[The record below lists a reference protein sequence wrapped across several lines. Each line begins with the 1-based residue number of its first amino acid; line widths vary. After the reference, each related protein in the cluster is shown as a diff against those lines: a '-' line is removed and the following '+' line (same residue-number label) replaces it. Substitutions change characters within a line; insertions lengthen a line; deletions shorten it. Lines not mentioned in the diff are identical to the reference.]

1 MTKRIIACLDV
12 RNGRVVK
19 GKKFENIIDIDNPVK
34 LARKY
39 TELGADEIVLYDIT
53 ATNEGREIFTD
64 VVEKTAEQVGV
75 PFTVGGGIRTIDDIR
90 NVLNAGA
97 DKVSISSAAVNN
109 PSLIKEAAEE
119 FGKERIILAIDA
131 KKQEEGNW
139 TVTINGG
146 RVDTGMDAVEW
157 AMKGE
162 ELGAGGIVLNAI
174 DTDGVKSG
182 YSLDITGAVAEKVSI
197 PVIASGGAGKKE
209 HFLDVFTK
217 TKTAAALAASVFHYG
232 EVDIQ
237 ELKQY
242 LSENGI
248 EVRGV
253 S

>member
-53 ATNEGREIFTD
+53 ATNEDRGIFIEL
-64 VVEKTAEQVGV
+64 VEKTAEQVTV
-75 PFTVGGGIRTIDDIR
+75 PFTVGGGIRTIEDIR

-97 DKVSISSAAVNN
+97 DKVSISSAAVKN

-162 ELGAGGIVLNAI
+162 E
-174 DTDGVKSG
+174 
-182 YSLDITGAVAEKVSI
+182 
-197 PVIASGGAGKKE
+197 
-209 HFLDVFTK
+209 
-217 TKTAAALAASVFHYG
+217 
-232 EVDIQ
+232 
-237 ELKQY
+237 
-242 LSENGI
+242 
-248 EVRGV
+248 
-253 S
+253 

>member
-131 KKQEEGNW
+131 KNKRKVIGRLQLMVVVLILEW
-139 TVTINGG
+139 MQWNG
-146 RVDTGMDAVEW
+146 
-157 AMKGE
+157 
-162 ELGAGGIVLNAI
+162 
-174 DTDGVKSG
+174 
-182 YSLDITGAVAEKVSI
+182 
-197 PVIASGGAGKKE
+197 
-209 HFLDVFTK
+209 
-217 TKTAAALAASVFHYG
+217 
-232 EVDIQ
+232 Q
-237 ELKQY
+237 
-242 LSENGI
+242 
-248 EVRGV
+248 
-253 S
+253 

>member
-1 MTKRIIACLDV
+1 
-12 RNGRVVK
+12 
-19 GKKFENIIDIDNPVK
+19 
-34 LARKY
+34 
-39 TELGADEIVLYDIT
+39 
-53 ATNEGREIFTD
+53 
-64 VVEKTAEQVGV
+64 
-75 PFTVGGGIRTIDDIR
+75 
-90 NVLNAGA
+90 
-97 DKVSISSAAVNN
+97 
-109 PSLIKEAAEE
+109 
-119 FGKERIILAIDA
+119 
-131 KKQEEGNW
+131 
-139 TVTINGG
+139 
-146 RVDTGMDAVEW
+146 MDAVEW